1 MTLRL
6 LALLALLAAPA
17 PRYFI
22 VRVTDSETGRG
33 VPLMALKL
41 PDAVEY
47 WTDSAGVAA
56 LDEPTFE
63 NREVFVEIRGHN
75 PQGPQPCVPHEARAQ
90 G

>member
-1 MTLRL
+1 MTLR
-6 LALLALLAAPA
+6 LLAAPA

-22 VRVTDSETGRG
+22 VRVTGSTG
-33 VPLMALKL
+33 VK
-41 PDAVEY
+41 
-47 WTDSAGVAA
+47 
-56 LDEPTFE
+56 EPSFE